1 MVGQLHS
8 VDLPP
13 EVFARGFW
21 LYAWKIIGPSGKRF
35 CYIGMTGDVT
45 GVAQSPFARAGGHFG
60 SNKTVNQIRRYLED
74 PHGLKPEECQSFRF
88 LFYGP
93 LFPYEH
99 RPRGQR
105 KHPSFEENRK
115 RVAALER
122 RLIGEIQKSGYEILN
137 RAVQPV
143 RGTHDPLWESV
154 RAAFATGID
163 FSS

>member
-1 MVGQLHS
+1 MVGRLHT

-21 LYAWKIIGPSGKRF
+21 LYVWKIVGPNGKRF
-35 CYIGMTGDVT
+35 CYVGMTGDVT

-74 PHGLKPEECQSFRF
+74 PHGLKPEECQNFRF

-99 RPRGQR
+99 RLGQP

-115 RVAALER
+115 RVAVLER
-122 RLIGEIQKSGYEILN
+122 RLISEIEKSGCEMLN
-137 RAVQPV
+137 RAVRAV
-143 RGTHDPLWESV
+143 LGADDPLWEGV
-154 RAAFATGID
+154 RAAFATDIG
-163 FSS
+163 FSP